1 MRCRILF
8 EDEHLLVVYKPA
20 GMPTQ
25 SASVMQTDA
34 VSELKTYLKKTY
46 IGLVHRLDQPVEGL
60 FVVGKT
66 QLATDVLTRQLHD
79 GRLKKSYFALAADER
94 GGKAAFGS
102 KKKDAQEDNTKENNS
117 KENNLQ
123 ENNSGESVIE
133 ELTLTDYILK
143 NAKTRTAE
151 IVTAPDG
158 KAGGGKQ
165 AAAAKKAR
173 LTCKVIKKEDG
184 VLHCRIDIQTGRFH
198 QIRAQMSHAK
208 MPLLG
213 DRKYGTESSQ
223 ALTNQKGIRQLCL
236 CADRLVFLH
245 PISGMKLEYEVS
257 PSFISEENNNDFK

>member
-25 SASVMQTDA
+25 SASVMQTDV

-94 GGKAAFGS
+94 DGKAAADDE
-102 KKKDAQEDNTKENNS
+102 KKGLKEKHS
-117 KENNLQ
+117 KEDH
-123 ENNSGESVIE
+123 SGENVIE

-173 LTCKVIKKEDG
+173 LTCKVIEEDG